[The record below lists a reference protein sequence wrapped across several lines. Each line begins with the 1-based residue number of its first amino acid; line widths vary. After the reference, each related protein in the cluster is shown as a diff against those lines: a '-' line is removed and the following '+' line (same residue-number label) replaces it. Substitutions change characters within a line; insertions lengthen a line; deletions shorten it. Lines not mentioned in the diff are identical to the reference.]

1 MPNTDKNDYAYLSEK
16 IIELIMS
23 KNHDFFNVFMEKILY
38 ILPRIANGSL
48 TLSHDGS
55 LTLSHDAS
63 SHDDTSFY

>member
-23 KNHDFFNVFMEKILY
+23 KNHDFFNVFMEKIIH

-55 LTLSHDAS
+55 LTLSHD
-63 SHDDTSFY
+63 DTSFY